1 MTKRV
6 AIYARYSSDL
16 QKATS
21 IEDQIAMAERHCERE
36 GWTVVAHYI
45 DREVSGRHTRR
56 PGYQDLHSAAGRREF
71 DVVVVES
78 IDRMTRKVR
87 DALGAYDLLSFQGI
101 ELVSIQEGQQDFMRV
116 LFAGFGAQ
124 LFSEKISDHT
134 KRGMQGAA
142 RRQQTHSKAFGY
154 RKRDSEDGPNR
165 EIDPQQAGIVTR
177 IYEEF
182 ASGRSATVIAAGLNA
197 DRIPSPNGGTWDGST
212 LRGNPAREEGILRNQ
227 LYIGVVSVCKT
238 THDHHPETGQRRIKP
253 TPDEAVYQ
261 DVPELRIIPQPLWDD
276 VQAELVRRSA
286 ANPKAARAAHRNK
299 YLLSGLLHCA
309 CCGAPYVIASK
320 TGYRCGES
328 RKGACENKTPISRK
342 RIETRVFSALRT
354 LFQSEELQAAFDAAL
369 KVERKKLA
377 GGSAQTDLKRL
388 QAALKKAES
397 GQENILK
404 AIADGAPYDMF
415 KAKADAL
422 ADEITSLKHRINN
435 MEARIAQQ
443 NAPLPDAKK
452 VFAQALQKMEQLL
465 SAPDYVDEA
474 STYLK
479 MLIARITLTPD
490 PKAQHGMQAKLH
502 MAEGVLVP
510 AGTQVEDTAGD
521 GGCIVE
527 C

>member
-1 MTKRV
+1 MAAKKL
-6 AIYARYSSDL
+6 ARTAGSRDSS
-16 QKATS
+16 
-21 IEDQIAMAERHCERE
+21 
-36 GWTVVAHYI
+36 
-45 DREVSGRHTRR
+45 
-56 PGYQDLHSAAGRREF
+56 
-71 DVVVVES
+71 ES
-78 IDRMTRKVR
+78 TLSCLSEKVR
-87 DALGAYDLLSFQGI
+87 LS
-101 ELVSIQEGQQDFMRV
+101 
-116 LFAGFGAQ
+116 
-124 LFSEKISDHT
+124 
-134 KRGMQGAA
+134 
-142 RRQQTHSKAFGY
+142 
-154 RKRDSEDGPNR
+154 
-165 EIDPQQAGIVTR
+165 
-177 IYEEF
+177 
-182 ASGRSATVIAAGLNA
+182 ASLASWPSA
-197 DRIPSPNGGTWDGST
+197 
-212 LRGNPAREEGILRNQ
+212 
-227 LYIGVVSVCKT
+227 
-238 THDHHPETGQRRIKP
+238 
-253 TPDEAVYQ
+253 
-261 DVPELRIIPQPLWDD
+261 
-276 VQAELVRRSA
+276 
-286 ANPKAARAAHRNK
+286 
-299 YLLSGLLHCA
+299 
-309 CCGAPYVIASK
+309 
-320 TGYRCGES
+320 
-328 RKGACENKTPISRK
+328 ISRK